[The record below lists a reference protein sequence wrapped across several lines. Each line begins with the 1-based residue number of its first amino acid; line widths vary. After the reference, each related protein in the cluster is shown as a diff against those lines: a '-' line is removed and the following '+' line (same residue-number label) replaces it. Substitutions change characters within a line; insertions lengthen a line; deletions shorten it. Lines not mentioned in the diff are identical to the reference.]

1 MRYECNKLFSFIP
14 AFHMLSIYPPYRDFL
29 FGKYEG
35 IIEHPSGKFVNS
47 FVEQTLDR
55 DLMSDE
61 PVIGADEELSRE
73 AAVVA
78 RVRSGDESQYAVLVN
93 AYQRRIFHFIRGMV
107 RNNEDAEDLTQE
119 VFVRAFFNIRSL
131 KNDSSF
137 KSWLFRIAY
146 NLTLDFVR
154 KKRPKVV
161 DTEDSV
167 RESYVDMSNPKTE
180 LSRDHIK
187 SHVKRCLDMLNEQQR
202 NILVLCDLE
211 GLSYQEI
218 SDALGI
224 PFGTVQSRIFYAR
237 QKLKERLLAT
247 GITEADLI

>member
-1 MRYECNKLFSFIP
+1 MVP
-14 AFHMLSIYPPYRDFL
+14 
-29 FGKYEG
+29 
-35 IIEHPSGKFVNS
+35 
-47 FVEQTLDR
+47 
-55 DLMSDE
+55 DE
-61 PVIGADEELSRE
+61 LLNGVDEELSRE
-73 AAVVA
+73 AAIVA
-78 RVRSGDESQYAVLVN
+78 RVRGGEESQYASLVN
-93 AYQRRIFHFIRGMV
+93 AYQRRIFHFIRSMV

-119 VFVRAFFNIRSL
+119 VFVRAFFNLRSL
-131 KNDSSF
+131 KSDTRF

-167 RESYVDMSNPKTE
+167 RESYVDRNNPKAE

-187 SHVKRCLDMLNEQQR
+187 SHVRKCLDMLNEQQR
-202 NILVLCDLE
+202 NILILCDLE

-218 SDALGI
+218 SETLGI

-237 QKLKERLLAT
+237 QKLKERLIET
-247 GITEADLI
+247 GITEADLN

>member
-1 MRYECNKLFSFIP
+1 MRDDCNKLFANFRS
-14 AFHMLSIYPPYRDFL
+14 FHMRPIYPPYRDFL
-29 FGKYEG
+29 FEKCKG
-35 IIEHPSGKFVNS
+35 IIEHPQGNIVNS
-47 FVEQTLDR
+47 FVERILER
-55 DLMSDE
+55 DLMSEE
-61 PVIGADEELSRE
+61 PVIGVDEEISRE
-73 AAVVA
+73 AATVA
-78 RVRSGDESQYAVLVN
+78 RVRSGDESQYALLVN
-93 AYQRRIFHFIRGMV
+93 AYQRRVFHFIRGMV

-167 RESYVDMSNPKTE
+167 RESYVDLKNPKAE
-180 LSRDHIK
+180 LSREHIR
-187 SHVKRCLDMLNEQQR
+187 SHVRKCLDMLNEQQR

-237 QKLKERLLAT
+237 QKLKERLIAT
-247 GITEADLI
+247 GITEADLN